1 MSKLFGLLVLGG
13 LIWYWLDAMRTKE
26 IAVAGGRIACDEV
39 GVIFLDDT
47 VAMCGMRLGRDDTGQ
62 LVFVRRYRFEFTSD
76 GSQRYRG
83 LLTLTGKKVE
93 KLQMEPYR
101 VP

>member
-1 MSKLFGLLVLGG
+1 MTKLLGLLALGG

-47 VAMCGMRLGRDDTGQ
+47 VALGGMRLGRNDIGQ
-62 LVFVRRYRFEFTSD
+62 LVIVRDYRFEFTSD

-83 LLTLTGKKVE
+83 LLTLVGKQVE
-93 KLQMEPYR
+93 RLQMEPYR
-101 VP
+101 IP